1 MAKEFRFL
9 DEVEKYRGYVM
20 RVTKSR
26 FADPDGGEFT
36 RDIVYSPGAVG
47 VVPVTEVDGTY
58 MVTMVRQYRAP
69 LRTNL
74 LEVPAGLRDKP
85 GEDPEEVGRRE
96 LIEEVGLIAG
106 SMTPLTSFL
115 NAAGMTDQRTWLY
128 LAENL
133 TPTDRAAD
141 GAEEQ
146 WMTIETHPLDE
157 LVASTMAG
165 SASTGASANPM
176 VDDAKTVIGLL
187 LAQKVL
193 AERSTQ

>member
-1 MAKEFRFL
+1 MAEFKFL
-9 DEVEKYRGYVM
+9 DEIDHYKGYVM
-20 RVTKSR
+20 RVAKSR
-26 FADPDGGEFT
+26 FADPDGNEFT

-47 VVPVTEVDGTY
+47 VVPVTEVDGVN

-69 LRTNL
+69 LQTEL
-74 LEVPAGLRDKP
+74 LEIPAGLRDKP

-128 LAENL
+128 LAQDL

-146 WMTIETHPLDE
+146 WMTIETHALDD
-157 LVASTMAG
+157 LVASI
-165 SASTGASANPM
+165 STGDSKI
-176 VDDAKTVIGLL
+176 DDAKTVIALL
-187 LAQKVL
+187 LAQKAL
-193 AERSTQ
+193 ATS